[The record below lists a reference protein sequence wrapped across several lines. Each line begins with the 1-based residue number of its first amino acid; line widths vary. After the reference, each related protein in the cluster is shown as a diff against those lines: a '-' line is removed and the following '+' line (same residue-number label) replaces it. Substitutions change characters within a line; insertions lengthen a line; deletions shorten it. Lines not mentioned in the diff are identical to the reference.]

1 MLMKGQTSRIR
12 LILTG
17 LIIFLSTVLV
27 GQNTA
32 EKLGYD
38 KDAIL
43 LILHADDLG
52 VANSVNA
59 ASVEALD
66 DGTINSASIMVPC
79 PWFPQI
85 AVYARNN
92 PDADLGLHLTLTS
105 EWDQYKW
112 DGVSGSSSIST
123 LLNEEKHF
131 PPSVAEVVRNAK
143 VEEVEKEL
151 VAQVERALTFGI
163 KPTHLDSH
171 MGTLFAT
178 PAFFEAYQRVG
189 KKYQIPVFIPFGSLS
204 AAPQLVNSIADGQ
217 ILVDRLFMINPAIEE
232 KDWDE
237 YYLDILRNMK
247 PGLNEIIVHFAY
259 DNAEMQAVTI
269 DHPDFGSAW
278 RQRDLETLRS
288 QAFKDLIEERNIK
301 LVTWRQIQ
309 EAQYGE

>member
-1 MLMKGQTSRIR
+1 MIKQIFRSRLVFIWLTML
-12 LILTG
+12 
-17 LIIFLSTVLV
+17 LSSSLV

-38 KDAIL
+38 KDEIL

-52 VANSVNA
+52 VSNSVNA
-59 ASVEALD
+59 ASIAALEE
-66 DGTINSASIMVPC
+66 GTINSASIMVPC

-85 AVYARNN
+85 ATYAKEN
-92 PDADLGLHLTLTS
+92 PEMDLGLHLTFTA
-105 EWDQYKW
+105 EWAQYKW
-112 DGVSGSSSIST
+112 DGVSSATEIST
-123 LLNEEKHF
+123 LLNDESHF
-131 PPSVAEVVRNAK
+131 PPSVAEVVQNAT
-143 VEEVEKEL
+143 VEELEKEL
-151 VAQVERALTFGI
+151 VAQVERALAFGI

-171 MGTLFAT
+171 MGTLFQT

-189 KKYQIPVFIPFGSLS
+189 KQYKIPVFIPFGSLS
-204 AAPQLVNSIADGQ
+204 AAPQLVNSIMEDQ

-259 DNAEMQAVTI
+259 DNAEMQAVAI

-278 RQRDLETLRS
+278 RQRDLEALQS
-288 QAFKDLIEERNIK
+288 QTFKDLIQERNIQ
-301 LVTWRQIQ
+301 LVTWRQIK
-309 EAQYGE
+309 EAQYKN